1 MWASD
6 TSIWGISGLMIWADN
21 SRSGS
26 YVGRLWA
33 DGRFISFWQID
44 MGCWIWGGSWAD
56 IWADGDPRRSAGS
69 GLLAGLI
76 SGVTAGVTSGLIL
89 PR

>member
-1 MWASD
+1 MWAAG
-6 TSIWGISGLMIWADN
+6 TSIWSISGQMTWADN

-33 DGRFISFWQID
+33 DGRSISFWQID
-44 MGCWIWGGSWAD
+44 LGCWIWGGIWAA
-56 IWADGDPRRSAGS
+56 IWADGDPRRAAGS

-76 SGVTAGVTSGLIL
+76 SGVTSGLL
-89 PR
+89 YPG